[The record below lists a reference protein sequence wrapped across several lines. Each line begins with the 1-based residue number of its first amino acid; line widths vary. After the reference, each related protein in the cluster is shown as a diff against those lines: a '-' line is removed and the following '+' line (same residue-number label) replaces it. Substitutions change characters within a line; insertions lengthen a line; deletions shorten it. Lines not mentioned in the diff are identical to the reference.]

1 MSLNPGLSPVGRKI
15 GLPRV
20 AELTFDVLR
29 REFALDYALAF
40 GLALLPLLLNVLLV
54 RGGLQAARAG
64 GVAHPNPFSGIF
76 ILVGLLSLV
85 ATLLTFAAISFG
97 AVERLQGR
105 AITLGERLNVAFRA
119 LPVLIGVAILAYIA
133 LVIATLLL
141 VIPAFFLAT
150 CWSVVVPVVCMERLG
165 VFGAFG
171 RSFELTRNNR
181 WTIFLLLLLYGLFA
195 LIVALLGGLIVGAA
209 FGVSGGLFGMALT
222 TGPAVWASFLLNL
235 VVGAA
240 MNTVAAAGVG
250 AIYSELQG
258 AQGGFDTRRLS
269 EVFA

>member
-1 MSLNPGLSPVGRKI
+1 MSMNPGLAPVGRKI
-15 GLPRV
+15 GLSRV

-40 GLALLPLLLNVLLV
+40 GLALLPMLLNVLLL
-54 RGGLQAARAG
+54 RGGLQSAQAG
-64 GVAHPNPFSGIF
+64 GVAHPNPFSAVF
-76 ILVGLLSLV
+76 ILVGLLGLI
-85 ATLLTFAAISFG
+85 ATLLIFAAISFG

-105 AITLGERLNVAFRA
+105 AITLGERLTVAFRA

-133 LVIATLLL
+133 LVIATILL
-141 VIPAFFLAT
+141 VIPAFFLGT

-181 WTIFLLLLLYGLFA
+181 WTIFLLLLVYAVIAF
-195 LIVALLGGLIVGAA
+195 IIALLSGLIVGAV
-209 FGVSGGLFGMALT
+209 FGVSGGLLGMALT
-222 TGPAVWASFLLNL
+222 TGPAVWVSLLLNL

-250 AIYSELQG
+250 VIYSELRG